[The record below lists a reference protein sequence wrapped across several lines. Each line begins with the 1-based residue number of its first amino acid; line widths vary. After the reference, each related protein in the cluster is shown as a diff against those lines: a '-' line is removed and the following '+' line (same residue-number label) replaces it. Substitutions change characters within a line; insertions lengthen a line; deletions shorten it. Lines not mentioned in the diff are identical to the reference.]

1 MGRLDYEKEPNETLM
16 VEEGIKVKV
25 KVEARV
31 KVKAK
36 EGLIVDQLLFAMLP
50 TGPVATLRCLQTR
63 S

>member
-1 MGRLDYEKEPNETLM
+1 MVRLDCKKEPNETLM
-16 VEEGIKVKV
+16 VEEGIKV